1 MPNSCQKHTK
11 PLKRDW
17 YFRQWFCFPS
27 PTGISDGG
35 GCQVQYDAFDRL
47 TAICVC
53 YYQAHL
59 SMCPA
64 AFQTTIQP
72 NPQPAQGLR
81 QKLKQRKTMAHLE
94 TILHT
99 RSNNQT
105 SNSTKDATALL
116 DANAKQERIDNNSSK
131 PATRTPVCME
141 ILGTD
146 EQNHTIIKASFNTMH

>member
-1 MPNSCQKHTK
+1 MPNSCQNYTK
-11 PLKRDW
+11 PAKRDW

-27 PTGISDGG
+27 PTGISDGC
-35 GCQVQYDAFDRL
+35 GCQIQYDAFDRL

-72 NPQPAQGLR
+72 NPQSAQGLR
-81 QKLKQRKTMAHLE
+81 QELEQRKTMAHLE

-131 PATRTPVCME
+131 PATRTPVCRE

-146 EQNHTIIKASFNTMH
+146 EQNYTII